1 MTEVLGCF
9 YKVDTL
15 FLENDE
21 QKARQTLLHT
31 YFAGVNK
38 PGNTIHD
45 DLIGDING
53 NIHPRLIVHI
63 YYLASL
69 FYIEAAETANAAF
82 QLRKI
87 LFTLR
92 SLDLV
97 VGDDLAKATELDP
110 KGSSVNSILK
120 CLEFNLVKRILEMS
134 SWMSH
139 SSDRPQ
145 LSKTKKYFG
154 INTLRTPHTSSSE
167 LYGNLSNNPDT
178 KETVLAYAL
187 LKTQYQSYSYDPK
200 KDLLACYKT
209 SLEHKLVSPYGSIA
223 HHIIRIMELELQ
235 TNMNYKI
242 LVTHCGEGLSVIV
255 NIIYS
260 HLKSEI
266 NPATTITDKPFTLTG
281 KTNSWESKYIHACK
295 LYDVQKSD
303 YLEPP
308 TKPDALEFKA
318 ILMQF
323 DAYFKASDEQLKT
336 ERKKQLENWVFE
348 YSELILNSVFNLAQV
363 DRIINTYGINYILSY
378 SYMAKIHERL
388 GTWLK
393 HLHLCRILNNRY
405 ELEITIDQTLKELVG
420 PQLSTSFDP
429 LTSYQVALQYYYQA
443 IQLHKEGNAYRHQ
456 ISNLVYLEDDYNDNL
471 YHFGA
476 ALERL
481 LINSGSIRQKIDF
494 LKKELGTASMYK
506 YSTYIGEITA
516 STSNP

>member
-1 MTEVLGCF
+1 MIC
-9 YKVDTL
+9 
-15 FLENDE
+15 
-21 QKARQTLLHT
+21 
-31 YFAGVNK
+31 
-38 PGNTIHD
+38 
-45 DLIGDING
+45 
-53 NIHPRLIVHI
+53 
-63 YYLASL
+63 
-69 FYIEAAETANAAF
+69 TANA
-82 QLRKI
+82 
-87 LFTLR
+87 
-92 SLDLV
+92 
-97 VGDDLAKATELDP
+97 
-110 KGSSVNSILK
+110 
-120 CLEFNLVKRILEMS
+120 
-134 SWMSH
+134 
-139 SSDRPQ
+139 
-145 LSKTKKYFG
+145 
-154 INTLRTPHTSSSE
+154 
-167 LYGNLSNNPDT
+167 NP
-178 KETVLAYAL
+178 
-187 LKTQYQSYSYDPK
+187 S
-200 KDLLACYKT
+200 
-209 SLEHKLVSPYGSIA
+209 
-223 HHIIRIMELELQ
+223 
-235 TNMNYKI
+235 
-242 LVTHCGEGLSVIV
+242 
-255 NIIYS
+255 IIYS

-281 KTNSWESKYIHACK
+281 KTNSWESKYIHCK

-308 TKPDALEFKA
+308 TKPDALAFKA

-336 ERKKQLENWVFE
+336 ERKKQLESWVFE
-348 YSELILNSVFNLAQV
+348 YSELIINSVFNLAQV

-405 ELEITIDQTLKELVG
+405 ELKITIDQTLKELVG

-481 LINSGSIRQKIDF
+481 LINSGSIRRKIDF